1 MKFKI
6 NSTHLFSRGVN
17 DVQVPLKVRNLKN
30 IIVKK
35 IQIPKWPSKKIQF
48 PVSRKKIVLS
58 HLRTKLNPK

>member
-6 NSTHLFSRGVN
+6 KSTHLFSRGVN

-35 IQIPKWPSKKIQF
+35 YKYQKGQVKRY
-48 PVSRKKIVLS
+48 VSRKKIVLS